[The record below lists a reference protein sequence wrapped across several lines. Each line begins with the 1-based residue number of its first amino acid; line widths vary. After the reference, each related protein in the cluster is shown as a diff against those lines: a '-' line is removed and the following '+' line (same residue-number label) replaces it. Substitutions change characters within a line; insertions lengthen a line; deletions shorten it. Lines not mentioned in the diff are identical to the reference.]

1 MTKGLKVLPNKRVAV
16 LLFNLG
22 GPKVQED
29 VKPFLY
35 NLFRD
40 KRIIGLPF
48 GIRQGVASMIASRRA
63 PEARKNYAHMGGGS
77 PILRE
82 TEAQGNA
89 LEAYINSKTP
99 GLETK
104 VFVGMRYWHPFIE
117 QAAADIAAWQPDEVV
132 LLPLYPQFSSTTTLT
147 AFEAFDKA
155 YKGKGKVTRVCCY
168 AANDH
173 FVKAHVDTIRKAL
186 RAIKDP
192 ENYRLLFSAHGLPE
206 KIVRL
211 GDPYKAQVEA
221 TVAAVMAS
229 LGVEIEHTICYQS
242 RVGPLQWI
250 GPATDETIRQTAKDG
265 KNIVLVPIAFVS
277 EHIETL
283 VELDIEYGHLARELG
298 VKDYVRVP
306 ALGVDA
312 CFIRALNDEVLKAVG
327 SEAPVIGDQ
336 TCQACHKFCP
346 KAAKKGSR

>member
-1 MTKGLKVLPNKRVAV
+1 MTNGLKVLPNRRVAV

-40 KRIIGLPF
+40 KYIIGLPF
-48 GIRQGVASMIASRRA
+48 GLRQGVASMIASRRA
-63 PEARKNYAHMGGGS
+63 PEARKNYARMGGGS
-77 PILRE
+77 PIVRE
-82 TEAQGNA
+82 TEAQAQA

-132 LLPLYPQFSSTTTLT
+132 VLPLYPQFSSTTTLT
-147 AFEAFDKA
+147 AFEAFDRA

-173 FVKAHVDTIRKAL
+173 FIKAHTDLIRAQLKGL
-186 RAIKDP
+186 KDL

-206 KIVRL
+206 KIVRM
-211 GDPYKAQVEA
+211 GDPYKMQVEA
-221 TVAAVMAS
+221 TVARVMAA
-229 LGVEIEHTICYQS
+229 LGTEIEHFICYQS
-242 RVGPLQWI
+242 RVGPLKWI

-283 VELDIEYGHLARELG
+283 VELDIEYGHLARDLG

-306 ALGVDA
+306 ALGTDG
-312 CFIRALNDEVLKAVG
+312 CFIRALNDEVLKAIG
-327 SEAPVIGDQ
+327 SDAAVIGDQ
-336 TCQACHKFCP
+336 TCQACHTFCP
-346 KAAKKGSR
+346 KQKKGSR